1 MHRFYWGCLVWGMVS
16 GAAMTNA
23 IETKNLRQTL
33 QALLPA
39 MGAED
44 IAESR
49 DAQRQ
54 WQTICLALCKPGMDK
69 QRVEA
74 GRLMAEQLG
83 PETPSAARIWMLRQL
98 EYLGGAESVAAMAVA
113 LDDPDPL
120 VRGAARRALT
130 SNPSPQA
137 TDHLVAKLA
146 DAKDA
151 DFKTGLLNA
160 LAYRLDPTAV
170 DDVARALHDPH
181 PYVVAAAARAL
192 GEIATPQ
199 AAEELKQAR
208 LQSHGLQRRALGN
221 ASLRCAATMRAK
233 GQAGAAGEIYT
244 DLQGDQEPESVQLA
258 ALYGFLTLGENPPV
272 NTVLD
277 ILAGE
282 DQAAAGVAAAQIGS
296 LKAAGAKQVA
306 EQIGRL
312 PAAHQV
318 LVLRALQVRADKR
331 VLPEVFEATHSEN
344 PAVRIA
350 ALRALGSVGDASSVG
365 LLLDAL
371 SEGGPAASAAR
382 RSLETVYGENI
393 DDKIIAA
400 MQAAAD
406 SNRRALLIEIL
417 QRRLAVAAVPPLLEE
432 ALHRDPHVRRTA
444 MIALGKLGR
453 REDIPQMLGGVL
465 AAREG
470 NERDEAEKAVMFLC
484 NRSAEKDQR
493 AAPILEIF
501 DTLNAKDQKNLLP
514 LLGRIGGPQS
524 LEIIQAALQSSDP
537 DLSRV
542 GLRAL
547 CNWPDGNVAQNL
559 LDLFKTSAEESDR
572 LRAMRAFIRV
582 IALRHERPNAE
593 SLEML
598 RQAMEFCSRD
608 EERNLILS
616 RTISAE
622 IRSMEALRFVLPYL
636 KNPATA
642 QQACRAIVGL
652 SHHRYLRRPNQAE
665 FNAALNEVIA
675 LSEDIALVD
684 QARRYRSDL

>member
-23 IETKNLRQTL
+23 VETRNLRQTL

-49 DAQRQ
+49 DAQQQ
-54 WQTICLALCKPGMDK
+54 WQTICLALCKPGLDR
-69 QRVEA
+69 QRLEA

-98 EYLGGAESVAAMAVA
+98 EYLGGAESVAALAAA

-137 TDHLVAKLA
+137 TDQLVAKLA
-146 DAKDA
+146 EAKDP

-208 LQSHGLQRRALGN
+208 LQSHGLLRRALGN

-233 GQAGAAGEIYT
+233 GQEEAAREIYT
-244 DLQGDQEPESVQLA
+244 DLQSDQEPEPVQLA
-258 ALYGFLTLGENPPV
+258 TLYGLLTLDENPPV

-282 DQAAAGVAAAQIGS
+282 DQAAAGVAAAQIGG
-296 LKAAGAKQVA
+296 LKATGAKQVA

-312 PAAHQV
+312 PAANQV
-318 LVLRALQVRADKR
+318 LVLRALQVRSDKR
-331 VLPEVFEATHSEN
+331 VLPEVLKATHSED
-344 PAVRIA
+344 PEVRIA

-365 LLLDAL
+365 LLLVAL
-371 SEGGPAASAAR
+371 SEGGAVATAAR
-382 RSLETVYGENI
+382 RSLEGVYGENT
-393 DDKIIAA
+393 DEKIIAA
-400 MQAAAD
+400 MQAAAN

-417 QRRLAVAAVPPLLEE
+417 QRRLAGDAVPQLLEE

-465 AAREG
+465 AAQKG

-501 DTLNAKDQKNLLP
+501 DTLDAEDQKNLLP

-524 LEIIQAALQSSDP
+524 LEIIQVALQSPNP
-537 DLSRV
+537 DLSSV

-559 LDLFKTSAEESDR
+559 LDLFKTSVEERDR

-608 EERNLILS
+608 KERNLILS
-616 RTISAE
+616 RTASAE
-622 IRSMEALRFVLPYL
+622 IRSIEALRFVLPYL